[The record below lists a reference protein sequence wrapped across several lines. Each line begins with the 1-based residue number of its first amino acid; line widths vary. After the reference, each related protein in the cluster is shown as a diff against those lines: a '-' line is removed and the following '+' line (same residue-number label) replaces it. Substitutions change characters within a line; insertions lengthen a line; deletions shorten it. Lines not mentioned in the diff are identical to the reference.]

1 MREKS
6 FTSPRRKTKI
16 GVALAVG
23 LGLLV
28 VPTAMPASADSNV
41 SASAEADTTI
51 AGTAF
56 SGMGLNDPVALLTF
70 DSNLGLALR
79 YPEVA
84 GTPADADTRNANG
97 PEPTLTCHEGVTTTA
112 PAAMAA
118 AKTITGVGRYASDE
132 GNLILYFY
140 MMEPPTSAVDVCV
153 MANSDYVAGASK
165 FVFTAAGAKAAYGDP
180 TALVNAAKAELEKVK
195 TAAAKLYKKSGE
207 FAPTNTLRTQLRRAL
222 GNQKIFI
229 RPSGEYIDSA
239 NNVHLMRS
247 DMTSQ
252 KMTAAVRLPD
262 TRLVT
267 MVYDGAKKKTSFS
280 VTPEN
285 FDSNAKPS
293 TTKTTGSKVTGQAL
307 SKPTNKYYLPG
318 GTVSATSGARISGY
332 STNAGWKEVYLA
344 VSTTRGTLTIP
355 TYLHKD
361 LKLPY
366 GYTSYSGS
374 QVAVIGGANVM
385 EAVLR
390 DMTLTTPAMTYSAT
404 DKGLETTISITA
416 FENRDDIAYNP
427 ANQHFYK
434 FVSYGG
440 EIRANSSEV
449 STRAVAPK
457 EDRTAVKAEAAANA
471 SVELGLTGYL
481 ATITSAAENDF
492 VSSKIQGASNVWI
505 NGSDTET
512 EGVWKFTGGPEKGQN
527 FWNGC
532 GAEATPAGSAPAGA
546 FARWNTPDKEPNN
559 YLANGDTCEQAGQAG
574 KQATAGED
582 CMVTNWKRSWIKPEY
597 WVGYWNDLP
606 CDSPNDSEAVQGY
619 VVEYGNKS
627 VGGDFVNIDIV
638 SNTLIPVVPAP
649 KQIAPNFFKKAA
661 TFLGGALKPK
671 PFKAPAFLQKLKPKV
686 SKFVKVDMKMKFAE
700 AGTYSVSI
708 KRQEGKGIPFAMQA
722 GTTYK
727 IQGGKLSKP
736 TAGERWNLI
745 IVTQKDN
752 QTVTV
757 SPILVRAM
765 LEERKATTK
774 NIKATVRLVATKKAQ
789 ENQMCLANWCQGVT
803 IPVVKG

>member
-153 MANSDYVAGASK
+153 MANSDYVAGASN

-247 DMTSQ
+247 DMTSK

-267 MVYDGAKKKTSFS
+267 MVYDGAKKKASFS

-293 TTKTTGSKVTGQAL
+293 TTKTTGSKVSGQRLSNPTG
-307 SKPTNKYYLPG
+307 SYYLPG
-318 GTVSATSGARISGY
+318 SGTRATGGVQISGY
-332 STNAGWKEVYLA
+332 VDTSNGNEILKDVYLA
-344 VSTTRGTLTIP
+344 VTTTRGTLEIP
-355 TYLHKD
+355 EAYRSS

-366 GYTSYSGS
+366 GYTSWVGS
-374 QVAVIGGANVM
+374 SVAVIGKQDVM
-385 EAVLR
+385 NELLRGMVLNTP
-390 DMTLTTPAMTYSAT
+390 DMQFSAT
-404 DKGLETTISITA
+404 DKGLETKITVTA
-416 FENRDDIAYNP
+416 FEHREDVAFNP

-434 FVSYGG
+434 FVPGKISGTD
-440 EIRANSSEV
+440 AF
-449 STRAVAPK
+449 
-457 EDRTAVKAEAAANA
+457 TAVSSQKEF
-471 SVELGLTGYL
+471 GLTGYM
-481 ATITSAAENDF
+481 ASITSAEENDF
-492 VSSKIQGASNVWI
+492 VSSKIEGAKNVWI
-505 NGSDTET
+505 GASDLAA
-512 EGVWKFTGGPEKGQN
+512 EGTWKWVGGPDDGKQFWKGN
-527 FWNGC
+527 C
-532 GAEATPAGSAPAGA
+532 STVDGAAFEGGFAKWATG
-546 FARWNTPDKEPNN
+546 EPNN
-559 YLANGDTCEQAGQAG
+559 DIDWVNKNYCGGVNYDPASAQL
-574 KQATAGED
+574 GED
-582 CMVTNWKRSWIKPEY
+582 CVVTNWAVTGTPVAER
-597 WVGYWNDLP
+597 VGHWNDLP
-606 CDSPNDSEAVQGY
+606 CSLVQAWDRTPIGGY
-619 VVEYGNKS
+619 LVEFGDKP
-627 VGGDFVNIDIV
+627 VGGNFTNIDLV
-638 SNTLIPVVPAP
+638 SNTLVPFPPSP
-649 KQIAPNFFKKAA
+649 KAIAPNFYKKAG
-661 TFLGGALKPK
+661 TFLDKVAAKLFKPSALLKK
-671 PFKAPAFLQKLKPKV
+671 QKPKV
-686 SKFVKVDMKMKFAE
+686 SKFVTLNMKVKLAE
-700 AGTYSVSI
+700 AGMYSLTV
-708 KRQEGKGIPFAMQA
+708 KRVNGKGIPFAMQI

-727 IQGGKLSKP
+727 VQGGKKSKP
-736 TAGERWNLI
+736 TNIERWNLVI
-745 IVTQKDN
+745 STQKDN
-752 QTVTV
+752 QTVTL
-757 SPILVRAM
+757 SPVFARSLLAASKV
-765 LEERKATTK
+765 TTK
-774 NIKATVRLVATKKAQ
+774 EIKAYIRLIATKKEQ
-789 ENQMCLANWCQGVT
+789 ENQACLASWCQSATVP
-803 IPVVKG
+803 IVKK